1 MSWKGAISK
10 DTNGGFYALVVRDE
24 NNGRGGIESIVNRGY
39 KGRFFATKKA
49 AEKSVNAYIAKNY
62 PVKKNPLID
71 KLKWRC
77 IKSGAFYEAR
87 STYDKAI
94 NYRIESMHPSKGKIK
109 QFYLYKNDGGLRTS
123 YPSFDSLKDAK
134 TKAQL
139 IDINFH
145 KGVSANPISK
155 KNLSALKKI
164 YKDLVKITP
173 QETDKLIENF
183 RKLDDESIE
192 LIKKSKIRFLSPLA
206 LSEIERRKH
215 AKNNPI
221 KNTNPKALKT
231 ALKVD
236 QAKQLRAGFR
246 ATAGGA
252 AGQTGKIKTVARRK
266 ADNVQMVVGII
277 DCIEYTVLDDQG
289 RRIKGQSFRH
299 EFSGKSCPL
308 LTCSHDGKQ
317 LYFMGGS
324 YRFKT
329 DGINDI

>member
-1 MSWKGAISK
+1 MKNVKIIWKK
-10 DTNGGFYALVVRDE
+10 HT
-24 NNGRGGIESIVNRGY
+24 
-39 KGRFFATKKA
+39 
-49 AEKSVNAYIAKNY
+49 KNY
-62 PVKKNPLID
+62 WNGVVESQEKYFIKKFDKRFSLYARQKNSNKFAIASYFSSFSTAKKYAQQLENSEKTPQVKKNTLI
-71 KLKWRC
+71 
-77 IKSGAFYEAR
+77 AE
-87 STYDKAI
+87 
-94 NYRIESMHPSKGKIK
+94 
-109 QFYLYKNDGGLRTS
+109 
-123 YPSFDSLKDAK
+123 
-134 TKAQL
+134 
-139 IDINFH
+139 
-145 KGVSANPISK
+145 NPISQ
-155 KNLSALKKI
+155 KNLAALKKI

-173 QETDKLIENF
+173 KETDKLIENF

-206 LSEIERRKH
+206 LSESERRKH
-215 AKNNPI
+215 ANKNPI
-221 KNTNPKALKT
+221 KNANPKALKT

>member
-62 PVKKNPLID
+62 PVKKNP
-71 KLKWRC
+71 
-77 IKSGAFYEAR
+77 
-87 STYDKAI
+87 
-94 NYRIESMHPSKGKIK
+94 SK
-109 QFYLYKNDGGLRTS
+109 
-123 YPSFDSLKDAK
+123 
-134 TKAQL
+134 
-139 IDINFH
+139 
-145 KGVSANPISK
+145 NPISK
-155 KNLSALKKI
+155 KNLTVLKKI

-215 AKNNPI
+215 AKKNPI
-221 KNTNPKALKT
+221 KNANPKALKT

>member
-1 MSWKGAISK
+1 MKNKIQILKGDKVELIGQQGNEGIVEKVYSDNTALVKLKIGHALVHLSKIKISK
-10 DTNGGFYALVVRDE
+10 
-24 NNGRGGIESIVNRGY
+24 
-39 KGRFFATKKA
+39 
-49 AEKSVNAYIAKNY
+49 
-62 PVKKNPLID
+62 
-71 KLKWRC
+71 
-77 IKSGAFYEAR
+77 
-87 STYDKAI
+87 
-94 NYRIESMHPSKGKIK
+94 
-109 QFYLYKNDGGLRTS
+109 
-123 YPSFDSLKDAK
+123 K
-134 TKAQL
+134 T
-139 IDINFH
+139 
-145 KGVSANPISK
+145 NPISK

-164 YKDLVKITP
+164 YKDVVKITTK
-173 QETDKLIENF
+173 EGDKLIENF

-215 AKNNPI
+215 AKKNPI
-221 KNTNPKALKT
+221 KNANPKALKT

>member
-1 MSWKGAISK
+1 MKNLGLGWRLSVFKQGKKIHRSDNHSSKRDAIKKALNDFDFDFAQVTSNSSGKSTMLTK
-10 DTNGGFYALVVRDE
+10 DDALRIINIETKPHKNG
-24 NNGRGGIESIVNRGY
+24 IVNAI
-39 KGRFFATKKA
+39 K
-49 AEKSVNAYIAKNY
+49 NAHK
-62 PVKKNPLID
+62 D
-71 KLKWRC
+71 
-77 IKSGAFYEAR
+77 
-87 STYDKAI
+87 
-94 NYRIESMHPSKGKIK
+94 
-109 QFYLYKNDGGLRTS
+109 YKNGKKLR
-123 YPSFDSLKDAK
+123 
-134 TKAQL
+134 
-139 IDINFH
+139 
-145 KGVSANPISK
+145 SAGI
-155 KNLSALKKI
+155 
-164 YKDLVKITP
+164 V
-173 QETDKLIENF
+173 
-183 RKLDDESIE
+183 
-192 LIKKSKIRFLSPLA
+192 
-206 LSEIERRKH
+206 
-215 AKNNPI
+215 NNPI
-221 KNTNPKALKT
+221 KHKNPAILKT